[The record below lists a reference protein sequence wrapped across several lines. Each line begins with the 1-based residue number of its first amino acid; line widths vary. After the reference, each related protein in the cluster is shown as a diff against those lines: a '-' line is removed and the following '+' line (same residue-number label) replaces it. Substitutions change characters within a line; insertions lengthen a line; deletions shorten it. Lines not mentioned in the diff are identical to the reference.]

1 LILVNT
7 RSKCLKMTV
16 EIASFYKFAD
26 LPRYR
31 EMQGA
36 LLDSLTSAG
45 VKGSIL
51 LAEEGLN
58 GTIAAPVGT
67 MTDVISMV
75 SRITEIG
82 PIDCKHATAASMP
95 FKRMKVRLKKEI
107 VTIGNVR
114 ANPTEVVGTY
124 VEPQDWNKLIA
135 DPETIVI
142 DTRNAYEFRIGTFK
156 NSIDPS
162 TENFSQFPDFVRQ
175 QLADKK
181 GARIAMFCTGGI
193 RCEKATSFMKYEG
206 FENVYHLKGGILK
219 YLELIPRDES
229 LWQGDCF
236 VFDERIAVGH
246 GHSATDVSMCFG
258 CLEPV
263 SAHER
268 LSPLYE
274 DGVSCPR
281 CAKKLSDEQKKSNRE
296 RQKQVNLA
304 AARQKR
310 HLGPG

>member
-1 LILVNT
+1 
-7 RSKCLKMTV
+7 MTV
-16 EIASFYKFAD
+16 EIAAFYKFSA

-31 EMQGA
+31 EIQPA
-36 LLDSLTSAG
+36 LLAALKSAS

-51 LAEEGLN
+51 LAEEGIN

-67 MTDVISMV
+67 MSDVISTV
-75 SRITEIG
+75 SRIAEMG
-82 PIDCKHATAASMP
+82 PIDCKHATTASMP

-107 VTIGNVR
+107 VTLGNVS
-114 ANPTEVVGTY
+114 ANPTKVVGTY
-124 VEPQDWNKLIA
+124 VEPRDWNKLIT
-135 DPETIVI
+135 DPQTIVI

-162 TENFSQFPDFVRQ
+162 TEHFSQFPDFVRQ
-175 QLADKK
+175 QLVDKK
-181 GARIAMFCTGGI
+181 SARIAMFCTGGI
-193 RCEKATSFMKYEG
+193 RCEKATSFLKTEG

-219 YLELIPRDES
+219 YLELIPHDES

-246 GHSATDVSMCFG
+246 GLSASDVSMCFG

-263 SAHER
+263 SAQDR

-274 DGVSCPR
+274 EGVSCPR
-281 CAKKLSDEQKKSNRE
+281 CAKKLSDKQKQSNRE

-304 AARQKR
+304 AAQKKR
-310 HLGPG
+310 HLGPGSKP